1 MTFDVNSK
9 LYQKYIR
16 SIDKQKVMCIWDSGL
31 GASEEALVD
40 AYIAAHPLNSAHK
53 YGVDFQASGVFDEA
67 TCWEDWIKD
76 VSDYMTTHQIE
87 AVCIS
92 PNCPQLAPVHFNSS
106 AISNIALSHL
116 FGQLPRIAKHIETK
130 GYTSFS
136 QFAIWEGLEM
146 YSWLSDTFD
155 YSYGTSTEGIS
166 LDGVAGGNVF
176 TNPELMLCDG
186 VGKPDFEYSS
196 RSVRIPYL
204 SDTVTFKTDGYLIKA
219 LPRWRIGWKKIH
231 SSQPTITST
240 DITNMVNAGKAGE
253 KSLKDHSK
261 VSPIIATLRN
271 RTNSINPAQGV
282 QVATFLE
289 GGLGYEQFKFG
300 VYEDLVPD
308 LDSGKLTALDAQ
320 GGKYSY
326 FKNQTPIEANTSS
339 KFTHGLKRVADGET
353 PPTNSST
360 IRYFDDF
367 TVGTGNQG
375 LALTAHNG
383 AAFPIDVFFH
393 YNQMGNF
400 DSGNSGAFYNSE
412 SPSTQA
418 FNVLNG
424 GAIFESTSH
433 GHKISPWAIKNGAS
447 VAFGSYPEPYADSV
461 DMYNE
466 TIYEIVSGN
475 SYAVAHLH
483 TVTAKRLFNKGGG
496 RCIEELW
503 GDGLAS
509 PFKKQSYS
517 RKGST
522 S

>member
-92 PNCPQLAPVHFNSS
+92 PNCPQLTPFYFKFSLTTSVAFSHF
-106 AISNIALSHL
+106 
-116 FGQLPRIAKHIETK
+116 FGQLPRIANYMESKD
-130 GYTSFS
+130 YTSFS
-136 QFAIWEGLEM
+136 QYTISEGGTH
-146 YSWLSDTFD
+146 YSWLSMTLD
-155 YSYGTSTEGIS
+155 YAFEKGLSG
-166 LDGVAGGNVF
+166 LNRDGLVDGNVF
-176 TNPELMLCDG
+176 ADEDLITHDG
-186 VGKPDFEYSS
+186 IPRSAFKYSS
-196 RSVRIPYL
+196 RFIHPPYL
-204 SDTVTFKTDGYLIKA
+204 SKKAVFKTEGYGVQA
-219 LPRWRIGWKKIH
+219 LPRWRIGWKKIESGH
-231 SSQPTITST
+231 PVITAT
-240 DITNMVNAGKAGE
+240 DITNMVNNGKVGE

-271 RTNSINPAQGV
+271 RVNSINPAQGV

-308 LDSGKLTALDAQ
+308 LDSGKLAALDAQ
-320 GGKYSY
+320 SGKYSY

-339 KFTHGLKRVADGET
+339 KFTHSLKRVADAET

-375 LALTAHNG
+375 ITFTAHNSNT
-383 AAFPIDVFFH
+383 FPIDVFFH

-418 FNVLNG
+418 FNVLKG

-447 VAFGSYPEPYADSV
+447 VAFGSYVEPSAGSV
-461 DMYNE
+461 DMYNK
-466 TIYEIVSGN
+466 TIYEVVTGN
-475 SYAVAHLH
+475 SYAVAHLS
-483 TVTAKRLFNKGGG
+483 TVAGG
-496 RCIEELW
+496 RAIEELW